1 MRGQED
7 RDRQAR
13 ERQQKVEA
21 LLAKAERAASHEA
34 AIEAVN
40 EALELDPRHETARHL
55 LARQRAAL
63 EQEVAE
69 RARRQQI
76 EAARQQI
83 GELLQQDELSQ
94 AEQALAAAEHD
105 CHDLSAFDQLRQR
118 LRQKQHDRRAS
129 EAVASAGR
137 EFAAGR
143 HDPAVAALEH
153 FTPPHPVVS
162 RALAGLKAEID
173 VFRRREE
180 EQRRL
185 AAARAAREREI
196 ASELDAARTHI
207 GRQQFVEAIGALQR
221 VKQLDPATAGLAGLV
236 EIAEAGKVAAEEAER
251 RRQECQSRLE
261 DAQKR
266 FRRRD
271 FVRALALTEEAL
283 RVDPQNPDAVALRA
297 EIQRVL
303 DEQAIARAPAESTTG
318 IREGWFHSKP
328 LQLGLVVAFMAAAF
342 ILYRVMM
349 PPPKTSPRAL
359 EQVPSAQQAPRASAA
374 PSPPPETKTEQ
385 PPSSIPREADRTPAV
400 IPSSAPSGTRP
411 SSAAG
416 QREQRIKPRDGAND
430 RRVRDTPVE
439 NPLDVAQPG
448 PSAGAPLSG
457 ARTESDVAAL
467 SARLLDQG
475 DKLLQA
481 RNYDGA
487 VLAYEDASRL
497 GNTEGQ
503 PRAEKARQQKALEV
517 RTRLSRA
524 ERLQDTGDYEGAL
537 RAVDE
542 ALALEPKSAAIRELR
557 QRVLDAQSFERGLR
571 PKKFE

>member
-1 MRGQED
+1 
-7 RDRQAR
+7 
-13 ERQQKVEA
+13 
-21 LLAKAERAASHEA
+21 
-34 AIEAVN
+34 
-40 EALELDPRHETARHL
+40 
-55 LARQRAAL
+55 
-63 EQEVAE
+63 
-69 RARRQQI
+69 
-76 EAARQQI
+76 
-83 GELLQQDELSQ
+83 
-94 AEQALAAAEHD
+94 
-105 CHDLSAFDQLRQR
+105 
-118 LRQKQHDRRAS
+118 
-129 EAVASAGR
+129 
-137 EFAAGR
+137 
-143 HDPAVAALEH
+143 
-153 FTPPHPVVS
+153 
-162 RALAGLKAEID
+162 
-173 VFRRREE
+173 
-180 EQRRL
+180 
-185 AAARAAREREI
+185 
-196 ASELDAARTHI
+196 
-207 GRQQFVEAIGALQR
+207 
-221 VKQLDPATAGLAGLV
+221 
-236 EIAEAGKVAAEEAER
+236 
-251 RRQECQSRLE
+251 
-261 DAQKR
+261 
-266 FRRRD
+266 
-271 FVRALALTEEAL
+271 
-283 RVDPQNPDAVALRA
+283 
-297 EIQRVL
+297 
-303 DEQAIARAPAESTTG
+303 
-318 IREGWFHSKP
+318 
-328 LQLGLVVAFMAAAF
+328 
-342 ILYRVMM
+342 
-349 PPPKTSPRAL
+349 
-359 EQVPSAQQAPRASAA
+359 
-374 PSPPPETKTEQ
+374 
-385 PPSSIPREADRTPAV
+385 
-400 IPSSAPSGTRP
+400 TRP